1 MVKFEYFFLV
11 FQSVAVDESGM
22 YFAIVGRMG
31 VAHYSLLSRRWKLFG
46 NESQVKICLI
56 SETRST
62 ESIESTPTTHSQLRD
77 DVILF
82 CIFKLSHAMDFGQ
95 VFFDN

>member
-46 NESQVKICLI
+46 NESQVKIL
-56 SETRST
+56 
-62 ESIESTPTTHSQLRD
+62 LD
-77 DVILF
+77 
-82 CIFKLSHAMDFGQ
+82 K
-95 VFFDN
+95 